1 MNGEGSFNSSQVVI
15 TEKLSS
21 QGYMATGIYLTVLGV
36 VALFGNTCVIL
47 VVLMKRM
54 LCKSFNHL
62 ILNLALADL
71 CVGIIAY
78 PMTAASGFAE
88 RWLFGEFG
96 CIFSAYIIFLLSMVS
111 INTMLVI
118 AIFRYTFV
126 CKPQYNY
133 LTNVEYM
140 KFVIGGIWG
149 HALIWTSL
157 PLVGWSSYTL
167 EPYGTSCT
175 LNWQGTS
182 LSDFS
187 YSISSLVTCYII
199 HIVIITFC
207 YVKITFKARSL
218 RFGLTSNE
226 RFLEMEKLLVFQ
238 KMQVER
244 NVTMICIVMVT
255 SYLTVWTPYA
265 LFSLLSV
272 LRIKVPVA
280 ASCLPTMFA
289 KLSCALNPIIYTV
302 GSSRFRHALA
312 SVVPC
317 CRPSSRLRTRSGALK
332 YRHTRFTTIVNTNDS
347 CVGHDQVRT
356 SIAGRNK

>member
-1 MNGEGSFNSSQVVI
+1 MNGEGRFNGSQLFI
-15 TEKLSS
+15 TERLSS
-21 QGYMATGIYLTVLGV
+21 EGYLATGVYLTVLGV
-36 VALFGNTCVIL
+36 LAMVGNTCVIL

-71 CVGIIAY
+71 CVAVIAY
-78 PMTAASGFAE
+78 PLTAASGFAE

-133 LTNVEYM
+133 LTNVQYM

-149 HALIWTSL
+149 HAFIWTSL

-167 EPYGTSCT
+167 EPYGTSCN
-175 LNWQGTS
+175 LNWQGNT
-182 LSDFS
+182 LSDSS
-187 YSISSLVTCYII
+187 YSMSSLITCYVL

-244 NVTMICIVMVT
+244 NVTTICIVMVI
-255 SYLTVWTPYA
+255 SFFTVWTPYA

-272 LRIKVPVA
+272 LRINVPIA
-280 ASCLPTMFA
+280 ASCIPTMFA

-302 GSSRFRHALA
+302 GSSRFRQALA
-312 SVVPC
+312 SVMPC
-317 CRPSSRLRTRSGALK
+317 CRASRRPLTKLGAHT
-332 YRHTRFTTIVNTNDS
+332 YRHTRFSTIVNTSD
-347 CVGHDQVRT
+347 CCTGHEEVGT
-356 SIAGRNK
+356 TIPGMNK